1 MHQLISMVGH
11 GLSTT
16 TAQQHK
22 IIIMKN
28 NNVCKEILTNLK
40 QYVKKQE
47 IINRENRKDPL

>member
-1 MHQLISMVGH
+1 MVGH